1 MNDNKMLISVNVI
14 KKEDMVHW
22 EKLCRKNFAW
32 NNGQLYSLEV
42 IIQNYLTGELTGQ
55 KKGVY

>member
-1 MNDNKMLISVNVI
+1 MLLR
-14 KKEDMVHW
+14 KKTDMVHW